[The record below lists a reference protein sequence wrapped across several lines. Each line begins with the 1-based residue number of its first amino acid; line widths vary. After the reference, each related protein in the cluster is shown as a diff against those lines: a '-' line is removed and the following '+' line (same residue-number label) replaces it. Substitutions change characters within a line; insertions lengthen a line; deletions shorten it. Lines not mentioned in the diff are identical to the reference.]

1 MTATTISRLAYY
13 VPDEDI
19 RSVTPSLR
27 GEVAA
32 FPGDSQDAESCR
44 LHPDYERSIAKFSL
58 AYRELAYGWKVATYF
73 ARHHQPFP
81 AVTYK
86 EDVVVYQAYLAQ
98 CDFRQY
104 ATEAIK
110 TAYSIAG
117 EHERRH
123 TKWTLE
129 AALIAKEATLEN
141 VSDNLK
147 LPPSVVSTYEKLF
160 FNVLDR
166 KKESTFL
173 AQVVYPDTRLVEMFD
188 RYLTREGLGN
198 LLMRAGYNNGIQ
210 DVLYMAGFGGDL
222 LAKMGSENPS
232 MQLEARIMGNGFLLA
247 RNGWL
252 NQRADSTGLIHAKG
266 LLQSAKMAGEQT
278 SSNQPVFA
286 TLGSTLK
293 LSAIM
298 QGTGEVTKR
307 FLALGAGDV
316 VVEG

>member
-1 MTATTISRLAYY
+1 MTATTISRLAYH

-19 RSVTPSLR
+19 RSVTPDLA

-32 FPGDSQDAESCR
+32 FPGDSQDSESCR
-44 LHPDYERSIAKFSL
+44 LLPGYERSIAKFSL

-81 AVTYK
+81 GVFYK
-86 EDVVVYQAYLAQ
+86 EDSVVYQAYLAQ
-98 CDFRQY
+98 CNFSY

-117 EHERRH
+117 EHSRRH
-123 TKWTLE
+123 TKWTLQ
-129 AALIAKEATLEN
+129 AALIDKEATLEN

-166 KKESTFL
+166 KKDATFL
-173 AQVVYPDTRLVEMFD
+173 AQTVYPDTRLVEMFD
-188 RYLTREGLGN
+188 RYLNREGLGE
-198 LLMRAGYNNGIQ
+198 LLLRAGYNNGIK

-222 LAKMGSENPS
+222 LAKLGSENPS

-252 NQRADSTGLIHAKG
+252 NQRTDATGIIHAKG
-266 LLQSAKMAGEQT
+266 VLQSAKMAGEQN
-278 SSNQPVFA
+278 SSNQPSFA
-286 TLGSTLK
+286 TLGSSLK
-293 LSAIM
+293 ISAIRLS
-298 QGTGEVTKR
+298 TGEVTAR
-307 FLALGAGDV
+307 FEALNAGGPV
-316 VVEG
+316 IEG